1 VVAADVLAK
10 MDLDQAPH
18 MVVMVE
24 NMVVVVAL
32 AELVRV
38 QCLQAVVAH

>member
-10 MDLDQAPH
+10 TDLAQVPH

-24 NMVVVVAL
+24 NMVVVVAP
-32 AELVRV
+32 AELVQV
-38 QCLQAVVAH
+38 QCLQVVVAH

>member
-10 MDLDQAPH
+10 MDLDQVPH

-24 NMVVVVAL
+24 NMVVEVPL
-32 AELVRV
+32 AELVQV
-38 QCLQAVVAH
+38 QCLQVVAAH